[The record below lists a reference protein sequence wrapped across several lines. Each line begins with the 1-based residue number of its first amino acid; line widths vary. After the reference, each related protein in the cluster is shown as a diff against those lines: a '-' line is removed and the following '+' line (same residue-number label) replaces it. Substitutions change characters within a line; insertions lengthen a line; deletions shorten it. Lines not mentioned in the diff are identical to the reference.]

1 MCLLHN
7 TLPYLLKL
15 FQDDNI
21 MVTSESNGS
30 LSVKLIDFG
39 LSHFSED
46 PSEKQRE
53 MNELLALI
61 R

>member
-1 MCLLHN
+1 M
-7 TLPYLLKL
+7 